1 MGGPGVEARMT
12 ILRQA
17 AEQQIL
23 KPLRDHGWEPSIASE
38 IAGGE
43 YLIIKAQKA
52 DKVHTIAFLY
62 TSATANQIYKFLDGQ
77 VEHIFIN
84 GALYRV
90 ESYAHGISKPVS
102 PIDQFFATLIAW
114 NKEIAPAVAAPT
126 VKPKPHAIRRITS
139 EAPLDAIWARLEQF
153 RSVHLAR
160 KLVERRH
167 VGEVRPIAMAVK
179 AEGIAFT
186 IRNAADYFR
195 TGNTE
200 SLSRRILNLYYGV
213 LALASAEMLA
223 SPSGASDLD
232 EIESFTKSGHG
243 LNTVPSSAGGFA
255 GFHVHVL
262 NSGFYARWASFL
274 GSDITTYP
282 KQRAKT
288 DGDLQNLPPDTQ
300 TTISRLLSAIPEL
313 GDLYLEVFDGEP
325 SWIVL
330 LYDAE
335 ASGGFARSSNGAR
348 PDSSYVTLL
357 DQSGRI
363 SQERIQA
370 ANWPITEIALGQ
382 SEYSGKAFRARVDHA
397 GHEFWHGALPLHD
410 SAFLPDHTLIM
421 PVLSGAGE
429 YRSLA
434 LVVLYALS
442 IIVRY
447 MPSIWRRIEG
457 GDWDQYLA
465 VIKTTIGIFERV
477 LPEEFLE
484 TIIGE
489 RVHARQPGSR
499 T

>member
-1 MGGPGVEARMT
+1 MGGVGVEARMN

-23 KPLRDHGWEPSIASE
+23 KPLRDHGWEPTITSE
-38 IAGGE
+38 MTGGE
-43 YLIIKAQKA
+43 YLIIEAQKA
-52 DKVHTIAFLY
+52 DRTHAIALLY
-62 TSATANQIYKFLDGQ
+62 TSATGNHIYKALDGQ
-77 VEHIFIN
+77 VEQIFVN

-90 ESYAHGISKPVS
+90 DSYAHGISKPVS

-114 NKEIAPAVAAPT
+114 NKDIAPSVAGPT
-126 VKPKPHAIRRITS
+126 VKPRPQVIRQITS

-153 RSVHLAR
+153 RSVHLAK
-160 KLVERRH
+160 KLVERRQ
-167 VGEVRPIAMAVK
+167 VGDIRPIALAVK
-179 AEGIAFT
+179 AEAIAFT

-195 TGNTE
+195 AGNSE

-223 SPSGASDLD
+223 SSAASDLD
-232 EIESFTKSGHG
+232 EIETFTKGGHG
-243 LNTVPSSAGGFA
+243 LNTVPSSTGGFA
-255 GFHVHVL
+255 GFHIHVL
-262 NSGFYARWASFL
+262 NSGFYARWAASL
-274 GSDITTYP
+274 GIDISTYP

-288 DGDLQNLPPDTQ
+288 EGDLQNLPPDTQ
-300 TTISRLLSAIPEL
+300 TTISRVLSAIPEL
-313 GDLYLEVFDGEP
+313 GDLYLEVFDEEP
-325 SWIVL
+325 SWIVP

-335 ASGGFARSSNGAR
+335 ASGGFAHFSGGAR
-348 PDSSYVTLL
+348 PDSSYITLL

-363 SQERIQA
+363 SQECIKA
-370 ANWPITEIALGQ
+370 ANWPITEIAEGK

-397 GHEFWHGALPLHD
+397 GHEFWHEALPLHS
-410 SAFLPDHTLIM
+410 SAFLPNPTLIM
-421 PVLSGAGE
+421 PVLSGTGE

-489 RVHARQPGSR
+489 RVHARQPGSWA
-499 T
+499 

>member
-1 MGGPGVEARMT
+1 MGGPGVEARMS

-23 KPLRDHGWEPSIASE
+23 KPLQDHGWEPTVTSE
-38 IAGGE
+38 VTGGE
-43 YLIIKAQKA
+43 YLVIRAQKA
-52 DKVHTIAFLY
+52 DKVHAIAFLY
-62 TSATANQIYKFLDGQ
+62 TSATANQIYKVLEGQ
-77 VEHIFIN
+77 VEHIFVN

-114 NKEIAPAVAAPT
+114 NKEIAPTVATPT
-126 VKPKPHAIRRITS
+126 VKPKPQVIRRITS

-153 RSVHLAR
+153 RSVHLAK

-167 VGEVRPIAMAVK
+167 VGDVRPIAMAAK

-195 TGNTE
+195 AGDTE

-223 SPSGASDLD
+223 TSAASGLD
-232 EIESFTKSGHG
+232 EIESFTKGGHG
-243 LNTVPSSAGGFA
+243 LNTVPSPEGGFA

-274 GSDITTYP
+274 GADITTYP

-288 DGDLQNLPPDTQ
+288 EGDLQNLRPDTQ
-300 TTISRLLSAIPEL
+300 ATISRLLSAIPEL

-325 SWIVL
+325 SWIVPH
-330 LYDAE
+330 YDAE
-335 ASGGFARSSNGAR
+335 ASGGFAQFSNRTR

-370 ANWPITEIALGQ
+370 ANWPIAEVALGQ
-382 SEYSGKAFRARVDHA
+382 TKYPGKAFRARVDHA
-397 GHEFWHGALPLHD
+397 DHEFWHGALPLHN
-410 SAFLPDHTLIM
+410 SAFLPSHTLIM
-421 PVLSGAGE
+421 PVLSGASE

-434 LVVLYALS
+434 LVILYALS

-457 GDWDQYLA
+457 GDWDQYLV

-489 RVHARQPGSR
+489 RVHARQPGSW